1 MPVRPA
7 RPAAPPAT
15 SDTRRILLIV
25 LAITLAIA
33 IPVGI
38 VGGIDWL
45 DLPTAWSG
53 AGRPLPK
60 WVTSGEVR
68 ATTRDGTLV
77 KLRVAFDVGNSSTRS
92 AVERS
97 LREIGL
103 LLELSISALSTRDL
117 ASGDGVER
125 LSKEMLRRV
134 NDYLASQNVA
144 PLRAVAIQ
152 DLWYTR
158 P

>member
-1 MPVRPA
+1 MPA
-7 RPAAPPAT
+7 RPADPTAPP
-15 SDTRRILLIV
+15 SNDTRRILLIV

-92 AVERS
+92 TVERS

-134 NDYLASQNVA
+134 YDYLATQNVA